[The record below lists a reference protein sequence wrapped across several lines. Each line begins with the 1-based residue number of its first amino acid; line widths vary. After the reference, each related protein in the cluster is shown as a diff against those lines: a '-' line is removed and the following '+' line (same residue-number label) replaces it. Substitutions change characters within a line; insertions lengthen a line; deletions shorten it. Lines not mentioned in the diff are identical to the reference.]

1 MKGSEKMKARINI
14 DTLSKINSFVAICS
28 QLDCKVDLIDGEG
41 YCVSA
46 KSLMGAVATM
56 DWNNVYVESE
66 RDIYTD
72 IREFVVE

>member
-1 MKGSEKMKARINI
+1 MKVKINI
-14 DTLSKINSFVAICS
+14 DTLSKINAFVAVCS
-28 QLDCKVDLIDGEG
+28 QLDCKVNLIDGEG

-56 DWNNVYVESE
+56 DWNNVYAECE
-66 RDIYTD
+66 KDIYTD

>member
-1 MKGSEKMKARINI
+1 MRAKINI
-14 DTLSKINSFVAICS
+14 DTLSKINALVAVCS
-28 QLDCKVDLIDGEG
+28 QLDCKVNLVDGEG

-56 DWNNVYVESE
+56 DWNNVYVECE

-72 IREFVVE
+72 IREFVAD

>member
-1 MKGSEKMKARINI
+1 MKVKINI
-14 DTLSKINSFVAICS
+14 DTLSKVNAFVAVCS
-28 QLDCKVDLIDGEG
+28 QLDCKVNLIDGEG

-56 DWNNVYVESE
+56 DWNNVYAECE
-66 RDIYTD
+66 KDIYTD

>member
-1 MKGSEKMKARINI
+1 MRAKINI
-14 DTLSKINSFVAICS
+14 DTLSKINALVTVCS
-28 QLDCKVDLIDGEG
+28 QLDCKVNLVDGEG

-56 DWNNVYVESE
+56 DWNNVYVECE

-72 IREFVVE
+72 VREFVVE